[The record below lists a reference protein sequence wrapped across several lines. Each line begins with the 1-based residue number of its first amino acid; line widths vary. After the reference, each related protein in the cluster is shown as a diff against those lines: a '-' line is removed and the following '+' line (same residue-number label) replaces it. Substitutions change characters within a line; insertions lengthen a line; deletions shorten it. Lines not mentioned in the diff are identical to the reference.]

1 MNMSN
6 QSNME
11 KRLKLDFYG
20 RSRLVIAVFVMA
32 TLISAVPAT
41 GAADQSDKRLKGLF
55 ERLKTTPDPLEAQ
68 RIESEI
74 WQIWIDCGRE
84 DMKTVVEQGIQA
96 MSMGQLEEAITIF
109 DRVVTELPDFAE
121 GWNKRATVHYLKG
134 DYSASV
140 IDIERTLALE
150 PRHFGAISGMGLIF
164 MARGDEAG
172 ALKAFK
178 EVLKIHPHARGAQFH
193 VEELRKKLMSQ
204 GA

>member
-6 QSNME
+6 QSNMDT
-11 KRLKLDFYG
+11 KLKLDFYE
-20 RSRLVIAVFVMA
+20 RYRLVITVFVMA
-32 TLISAVPAT
+32 TLISSVPAPV
-41 GAADQSDKRLKGLF
+41 AADQSDERLKGLF
-55 ERLKTTPDPLEAQ
+55 ERLKATPDPLEAQ

-74 WQIWIDCGRE
+74 WQIWIDCGQE
-84 DMKTVVEQGIQA
+84 DMNAVMEQGIRA
-96 MSMGQLEEAITIF
+96 MNMGQLKEAIAIF

-121 GWNKRATVHYLKG
+121 GWNKRATVHYLNG

-140 IDIERTLALE
+140 VDIERTLELE

-172 ALKAFK
+172 ALQAFK
-178 EVLKIHPHARGAQFH
+178 AVLKIHPHARGAQFH

>member
-1 MNMSN
+1 MSN
-6 QSNME
+6 QLKMDT
-11 KRLKLDFYG
+11 RLKLDFYE
-20 RSRLVIAVFVMA
+20 RYRLVIAVFFMA
-32 TLISAVPAT
+32 TLISGVPAP
-41 GAADQSDKRLKGLF
+41 GAADQSDKRLRGLF

-68 RIESEI
+68 RIESNI
-74 WQIWIDCGRE
+74 WQIWIDCGQE
-84 DMKTVVEQGIQA
+84 DMNAVVEQGIQA
-96 MSMGQLEEAITIF
+96 MSLGQLEEAITIF
-109 DRVVTELPDFAE
+109 DRVVSELPDFAE

-172 ALKAFK
+172 ALQAFK